1 MNLNQRLL
9 YGRGLFIFRML
20 LLIIAYLHCDY
31 FGSGIANPTYFF
43 EALCGNYINTNDRY
57 CNATPGYCCAYN
69 TYRDEPY
76 DDSTMPSN
84 PAILMGVWQGKY
96 YYCNNYIYVPFIT
109 QAQTPAMT
117 FAPTPTATK
126 IICSCKSKKL
136 EVRVVFSLV
145 STLQ

>member
-20 LLIIAYLHCDY
+20 PSFFFAGWWRHCDY
-31 FGSGIANPTYFF
+31 FINPANATKWEDFCSGLTYSYVTNPTAPGEYFY
-43 EALCGNYINTNDRY
+43 APMCYDS
-57 CNATPGYCCAYN
+57 PPK
-69 TYRDEPY
+69 DEVY
-76 DDSTMPSN
+76 E
-84 PAILMGVWQGKY
+84 LMGVINGSKY
-96 YYCNNYIYVPFIT
+96 WAYLYFNIPY
-109 QAQTPAMT
+109 ATPQPSPT